1 MYERQMENTRE
12 YLLRYIATN
21 NVNELESAWKIL
33 SELELD
39 SVSPKLLNIKNLSIA
54 VPGTYTPEKKNE
66 CVRGSA
72 VA

>member
-33 SELELD
+33 SD
-39 SVSPKLLNIKNLSIA
+39 
-54 VPGTYTPEKKNE
+54 
-66 CVRGSA
+66 VRA
-72 VA
+72 CARAEA

>member
-1 MYERQMENTRE
+1 MHKRM
-12 YLLRYIATN
+12 
-21 NVNELESAWKIL
+21 VKSVKIV

-66 CVRGSA
+66 CVRGGA

>member
-33 SELELD
+33 SD
-39 SVSPKLLNIKNLSIA
+39 VSA
-54 VPGTYTPEKKNE
+54 RARAE
-66 CVRGSA
+66 A
-72 VA
+72 

>member
-33 SELELD
+33 SD
-39 SVSPKLLNIKNLSIA
+39 VSA
-54 VPGTYTPEKKNE
+54 H
-66 CVRGSA
+66 A
-72 VA
+72 VAET